1 MKTDTTEKGLE
12 TLIVGGMT
20 AQGLWIAG
28 HPTGYDRGYAIDLH
42 QLRHSLRRHNRLWSK
57 PSIIA

>member
-12 TLIVGGMT
+12 TLIIGGMT

-28 HPTGYDRGYAIDLH
+28 HPTDYDRGYAIDLH
-42 QLRHSLRRHNRLWSK
+42 QLRAWRHNRLWSK